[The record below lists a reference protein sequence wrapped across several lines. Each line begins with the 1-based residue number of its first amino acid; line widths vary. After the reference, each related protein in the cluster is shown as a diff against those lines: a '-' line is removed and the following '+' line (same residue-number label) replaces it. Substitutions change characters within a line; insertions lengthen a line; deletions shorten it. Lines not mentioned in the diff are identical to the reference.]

1 MRLFVTFV
9 VVIQLRFVAE
19 TKTFQAFNAQLLNSP
34 RPLAVLEHRSI
45 SLLSVTF

>member
-1 MRLFVTFV
+1 MTFI
-9 VVIQLRFVAE
+9 VVIQLRFVGE

-34 RPLAVLEHRSI
+34 RPLTVLEHLSI